1 MISVQLASVLVQLAK
16 HLLQTE
22 EMSQDS
28 AGVIGLQMGS
38 NMGASQAGMSM
49 GGQRHAAD
57 IDAGPMD
64 YRSTAVI
71 NLQMGSNQGD
81 SQSGMNMGGR
91 RDVIQ

>member
-1 MISVQLASVLVQLAK
+1 MYYQADDMDQA
-16 HLLQTE
+16 
-22 EMSQDS
+22 S

-38 NMGASQAGMSM
+38 NQGATQSGMSM

-64 YRSTAVI
+64 YRSSAVI

-81 SQSGMNMGGR
+81 SQAGMSGH
-91 RDVIQ
+91 RDVIG